1 MTTSNGEWLP
11 VFGDF
16 GSGNRARQL
25 QCEQSTLVSLLNDK
39 SIIFMEGLIKPL
51 YKDKESSRGTH
62 NIVYRSFDRITFNWI
77 GKYGARIF
85 VRFNCLSTDF
95 SRIKGVKGIPLRIHV
110 ESRVVDEPGNRV
122 EKSICRARI
131 FRDKVIVKLTL
142 ANCF

>member
-1 MTTSNGEWLP
+1 MLFEVLTS
-11 VFGDF
+11 
-16 GSGNRARQL
+16 
-25 QCEQSTLVSLLNDK
+25 SLHL
-39 SIIFMEGLIKPL
+39 
-51 YKDKESSRGTH
+51 DKESSRGIH

-77 GKYGARIF
+77 GKFGARIF

-131 FRDKVIVKLTL
+131 FRDKVIQELLL